1 MRYNVDCGLMTVY
14 RYQRF
19 LFFSAQDLLKQN
31 ETSQFLTFIYVYL
44 YIHTYI
50 IIFKEVHHVLQLLLS
65 RFLFHRLPP
74 PPPHP
79 PSSPPPP
86 PTHTRASIV
95 AQMVKNLPAIQETQ
109 VQSLGQEDLLEK
121 GMAAHS
127 SILACKIPRTE
138 ELGRL

>member
-50 IIFKEVHHVLQLLLS
+50 IIFKEVHHVLQRLLS

-74 PPPHP
+74 PPPPP

-86 PTHTRASIV
+86 THTHQSFRSGSDG
-95 AQMVKNLPAIQETQ
+95 KKPACNAGDPG
-109 VQSLGQEDLLEK
+109 S
-121 GMAAHS
+121 
-127 SILACKIPRTE
+127 IPRS
-138 ELGRL
+138 GRSSGEGNGSSFQYSCL